1 MSGLRVSVERHSDLR
16 LAGRNERGQ
25 LIEIDATEIEGEA
38 KRVTPMQLLLVAL
51 GGCTAVDVVSILRK
65 QRQTLTGLMVNV
77 SGERRKAPPRYFEK
91 IHIEYVL
98 TGQELEESKVERAIT
113 LSQQKYCSVE
123 AMLKDVAAITASYKI
138 LKK

>member
-1 MSGLRVSVERHSDLR
+1 MKVSVKWHSDLR
-16 LAGRNERGQ
+16 FTGRNEHGQ

-38 KRVTPMQLLLVAL
+38 KGVTPMQLLLVAL
-51 GGCTAVDVVSILRK
+51 GGCTGIDVASILRK
-65 QRQTLTGLMVNV
+65 QRQTLTGLTVDL
-77 SGERRKAPPRYFEK
+77 SGERRKDPPRYFEK

-98 TGQELEESKVERAIT
+98 RGQGLEESKVERAIT

-123 AMLKDVAAITASYKI
+123 AMLKHVAAITASYRI